1 MKIFHTIKKGDIK
14 TFLMLGVEYLANL
27 ILKLPDTQEL
37 SLAMTRIHNSSIIQW
52 RYSASEY
59 QDGKSFYPNV
69 SLALG
74 GMAFQDL
81 GNIKIF
87 PLEKLNTKLEKRSIL
102 GMYCMYVFV
111 VCILLPCQ
119 AMVLVLFISVL
130 LGPNI

>member
-1 MKIFHTIKKGDIK
+1 
-14 TFLMLGVEYLANL
+14 MLGVEYLANL

-81 GNIKIF
+81 GNIRIF
-87 PLEKLNTKLEKRSIL
+87 PLEKLTRKLEKRSIL
-102 GMYCMYVFV
+102 GMYCMLYVF
-111 VCILLPCQ
+111 CCFAKPWCWYY
-119 AMVLVLFISVL
+119 LFLFCWVQTFEKKQKVSDAFTLNFVE
-130 LGPNI
+130 G